1 MGMTTF
7 RPTRSSSLTTRE
19 REVIALMALGYS
31 NARICTALE
40 MAPQAL
46 DDHLERVFWKL
57 DALPTPEYRRRV
69 DAVLA
74 WVGAGDEADVTEAS
88 GLGMTWR

>member
-1 MGMTTF
+1 MTTF

-31 NARICTALE
+31 NARICTALG
-40 MAPQAL
+40 MAPEL
-46 DDHLERVFWKL
+46 LEDHLERVFWKL
-57 DALPTPEYRRRV
+57 DALPAPGYHRRV
-69 DAVLA
+69 GAVLA

-88 GLGMTWR
+88 GLSGTWR